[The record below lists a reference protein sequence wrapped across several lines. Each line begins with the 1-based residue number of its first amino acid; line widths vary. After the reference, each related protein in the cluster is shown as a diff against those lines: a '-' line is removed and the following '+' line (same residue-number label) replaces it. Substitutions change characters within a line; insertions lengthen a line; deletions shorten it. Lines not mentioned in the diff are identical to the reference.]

1 MNQIYKYGNVD
12 TRKKINLKTLKN
24 PISVY
29 MKITSKCMLNC
40 KFCSQSENNSCVD
53 MDFELAKKILKEL
66 KLIGVCNIY
75 YTGGEPLLYNY
86 LEELLE
92 YGYELGFNQI
102 LITNGVL
109 LEQKNIRKVLKYIN
123 SLGVSIHGNEKTH
136 NKLSQKDCYK
146 QIINGLR
153 YVEEEFK
160 NISININCTMV
171 PENTEYNNIKF
182 LATLCEKYNWKLT
195 VARLNYIG
203 NGKNYTKDN
212 LKNMIEIVNQL
223 NNEGFDIKISN
234 CIAFCQLED
243 KYRYLCH
250 GCGAGYKFCAIESNG
265 DVKICASSNFVL
277 GNMKDDRFKKIWKCR
292 ENKKFQKMSWL
303 PLRCKDCNELLKCRG
318 GCKAELSGEFWKES
332 CDELLEKN
340 EIQIWNEI
348 KNKKLK
354 LKIKNVRK
362 EKYNR
367 YILIVHPLRQCN
379 KATLKI
385 LKIINGNYTGEDIAK
400 MKPKLYDET
409 KELLITL
416 KGDKII
422 DI

>member
-1 MNQIYKYGNVD
+1 MQ
-12 TRKKINLKTLKN
+12 
-24 PISVY
+24 
-29 MKITSKCMLNC
+29 
-40 KFCSQSENNSCVD
+40 
-53 MDFELAKKILKEL
+53 KKILKEL

-75 YTGGEPLLYNY
+75 YTGGEPLLYKY

-109 LEQKNIRKVLKYIN
+109 LEQENIRKVLKYIN

-146 QIINGLR
+146 QIINGLK
-153 YVEEEFK
+153 YVEEDFK
-160 NISININCTMV
+160 NISININCTTV

-250 GCGAGYKFCAIESNG
+250 GCGAGYKFCAIEANG

-303 PLRCKDCNELLKCRG
+303 PLRCKNCNELLKCRG

-348 KNKKLK
+348 KNKKIK

-367 YILIVHPLRQCN
+367 YILIAHPLRQCN
-379 KATLKI
+379 KATLNI
-385 LKIINGNYTGEDIAK
+385 LKIIDGNYTGEYIAK
-400 MKPKLYDET
+400 MKPKLYNET

-416 KGDKII
+416 KRDKII

>member
-1 MNQIYKYGNVD
+1 M
-12 TRKKINLKTLKN
+12 
-24 PISVY
+24 
-29 MKITSKCMLNC
+29 
-40 KFCSQSENNSCVD
+40 
-53 MDFELAKKILKEL
+53 
-66 KLIGVCNIY
+66 
-75 YTGGEPLLYNY
+75 
-86 LEELLE
+86 
-92 YGYELGFNQI
+92 
-102 LITNGVL
+102 
-109 LEQKNIRKVLKYIN
+109 
-123 SLGVSIHGNEKTH
+123 
-136 NKLSQKDCYK
+136 
-146 QIINGLR
+146 
-153 YVEEEFK
+153 
-160 NISININCTMV
+160 
-171 PENTEYNNIKF
+171 
-182 LATLCEKYNWKLT
+182 CEKYNWKLT

-250 GCGAGYKFCAIESNG
+250 GCGAGYKFCAIEANG

-292 ENKKFQKMSWL
+292 ENKKFQKMNWL
-303 PLRCKDCNELLKCRG
+303 PLRCKNCNELLKCRG

-348 KNKKLK
+348 KNKKIK

-367 YILIVHPLRQCN
+367 YILIAHPLRQCN
-379 KATLKI
+379 KATLNI
-385 LKIINGNYTGEDIAK
+385 LKIIDGNYTGEYIAK
-400 MKPKLYDET
+400 MKPKLYNET

-416 KGDKII
+416 KRDKII